1 VPRMAVM
8 VQDDLLTAL
17 EGFGGALIRP
27 DDAGFDEARRIY
39 NATIDRRPALIA
51 RCQGVA
57 DVVDAVNLAR
67 ENDFDVTVRGGGHS
81 VAGHCI
87 MDDAVLVDLST
98 MKGIHVDP
106 GRKTARAQG
115 GVTWRELNRE
125 TQLHGLGVTGGVI
138 STTGIAGL
146 TLGGGLGW
154 TMGKLGL
161 AVDNLLS
168 AQVVTADGRVL
179 TASVDEN
186 PDLFWALRGGG
197 GNFGVVTSFEYRLHP
212 IGPVVTGGIVA
223 YPFDTARDLLRFY
236 RDFTGNAPD
245 ELTAFAAL
253 MFAPDESGQKLAGIA
268 LCHIGAQEQ
277 AQKDIEPLLKFGTP
291 VMVQVGPMPYAA
303 VNTML
308 DEAAPPGLLNY
319 WKTSFLSELS
329 DDAIDTIVDHFDTTP
344 SPLNFIMLEHF
355 HGEVA
360 RVPVGATAT
369 PHRETSYNFVVPSGW
384 TDPADTEKNVAW
396 TREIFAAMGPYL
408 AARRYVNYLDDDD
421 VAANPTREAF
431 GPNYDRLV
439 EVKKTYDPTNFFH
452 HNLNIRPS

>member
-1 VPRMAVM
+1 MAVM

-39 NATIDRRPALIA
+39 NAMIDRRPALIA

-57 DVVDAVNLAR
+57 DIVAAVNFAR
-67 ENDFDVTVRGGGHS
+67 ENDFDVTIRGGGHS
-81 VAGHCI
+81 VAGLCVAN
-87 MDDAVLVDLST
+87 DAVLIDLSA

-106 GRKTARAQG
+106 ERKTVRAQG
-115 GVTWRELNRE
+115 GVTWAGLNRE
-125 TQLHGLGVTGGVI
+125 TQVHGLGVTGGVI

-154 TMGKLGL
+154 TMGKFGL
-161 AVDNLLS
+161 AVDNLMS

-179 TASVDEN
+179 TASEDEN
-186 PDLFWALRGGG
+186 PDLFWALGGGG
-197 GNFGVVTSFEYRLHP
+197 GNFGVVASFEYRLHP

-223 YPFDTARDLLRFY
+223 HPYHAARDLLRFY
-236 RDFTGNAPD
+236 RDFTAKAPD

-253 MFAPDESGQKLAGIA
+253 MFAPDGSGQKLAGVA
-268 LCHIGAQEQ
+268 LCHIGPQEQ

-291 VMVQVGPMPYAA
+291 AMVQLGPMPYAA
-303 VNTML
+303 VNAML

-319 WKTSFLSELS
+319 WKTSFLRELT
-329 DDAIDTIVDHFDTTP
+329 DDAIDTIVDHFDNTP
-344 SPLNFIMLEHF
+344 SPLNFAMLEHF
-355 HGEVA
+355 HGEVT
-360 RVPVGATAT
+360 RVPVEATAT
-369 PHRETSYNFVVPSGW
+369 PHRQAGYNFVVPSGW
-384 TDPADTEKNVAW
+384 TDPAENDANIAW

-408 AARRYVNYLDDDD
+408 AGRQYLNYLDEDDI
-421 VAANPTREAF
+421 AANPTREAF

-439 EVKKTYDPTNFFH
+439 EAKKKYDPTNFFH
-452 HNLNIRPS
+452 HNLNIRPA

>member
-1 VPRMAVM
+1 MAVM

-17 EGFGGALIRP
+17 EGFGGTLIRP
-27 DDAGFDEARRIY
+27 DDAGFDEARRIF

-57 DVVDAVNLAR
+57 DVVDAVNFTR

-81 VAGHCI
+81 VAGHCV
-87 MDDAVLVDLST
+87 MDDAVLIDLST

-106 GRKTARAQG
+106 ERKTARAQG
-115 GVTWRELNRE
+115 GVTWGELNRE
-125 TQLHGLGVTGGVI
+125 TQLHGLAVTGGVI

-179 TASVDEN
+179 TASNDEN

-212 IGPVVTGGIVA
+212 IGPAVTGGIVA

-236 RDFTGNAPD
+236 RDFTANAPD

-268 LCHIGAQEQ
+268 LCHIGPQEQ

-319 WKTSFLSELS
+319 WKASFLSELS

-344 SPLNFIMLEHF
+344 SPLNFAMLEHF

-360 RVPVGATAT
+360 RVPVDATAT
-369 PHRETSYNFVVPSGW
+369 PHRETSYNFLVPSGW

-439 EVKKTYDPTNFFH
+439 EVKNTYDPTNFFH
-452 HNLNIRPS
+452 YNLNIRPS

>member
-1 VPRMAVM
+1 MAVM